1 MSRLNSSIILLFLV
15 CVFLFSL
22 LFASYQTNILLIT
35 LFFILL
41 SASVVIS
48 SVKILSVQAFGAQ
61 WKDYPIPVLAIVIG
75 AIATFYLAKSGM
87 SAVFAS
93 SLVGIAGSL
102 LFKRYEIEV
111 FTGSFVGMSSI
122 IFFTDV
128 GIVLAA
134 LIASLVYL
142 MGKNVFVGIGGK
154 LGTSAFAGT
163 LSVALLLNVDVYT
176 LDIAYINTTLP
187 FWFIVSTLIASAMAS
202 MLTNQLAQ
210 RWFKGSTVLGSSVI
224 GIMGYMLSLVLG
236 AYGGLFAGTIFAAS
250 FAGMSQNKVLKSP
263 QYFMIAGAI
272 TAILFLASST
282 YFLGLGGKMGTSA
295 FIGVIATLILIK
307 KTK

>member
-1 MSRLNSSIILLFLV
+1 MSRLNSSIIFLLFV

-22 LFASYQTNILLIT
+22 LFASYQTDILLIT
-35 LFFILL
+35 LFFIFL

-48 SVKILSVQAFGAQ
+48 SVRILSVQAFGAQ

-102 LFKRYEIEV
+102 LFRRYEIEV

-187 FWFIVSTLIASAMAS
+187 FWFILGTLIASAMAS

-210 RWFKGSTVLGSSVI
+210 RWFKGSTVLGSSFI
-224 GIMGYMLSLVLG
+224 GILGYLLSLVLG
-236 AYGGLFAGTIFAAS
+236 AYSGLFAGTIFAAS

>member
-1 MSRLNSSIILLFLV
+1 MSKLNSSMVFLLLI
-15 CVFLFSL
+15 CVFLASI
-22 LFASYQTNILLIT
+22 LFGSYQTDIVWISIFFIT
-35 LFFILL
+35 LSISVAISTTKILL
-41 SASVVIS
+41 S
-48 SVKILSVQAFGAQ
+48 QAFGAQ
-61 WKDYPIPVLAIVIG
+61 WKEYPKPVLAIVIG

-87 SAVFAS
+87 SAVLAS

-122 IFFTDV
+122 ILFTDV
-128 GIVLAA
+128 GVVLAA

-187 FWFIVSTLIASAMAS
+187 FWFVLATLVASAMAS

-210 RWFKGSTVLGSSVI
+210 RWFKGSTVLGSSFI
-224 GIMGYMLSLVLG
+224 GILGYLLSLVLG
-236 AYGGLFAGTIFAAS
+236 AYSGLFAGTIFAAS

-282 YFLGLGGKMGTSA
+282 FFLGLGGKMGTSA
-295 FIGVIATLILIK
+295 FIGVIATLVLIK

>member
-1 MSRLNSSIILLFLV
+1 MSKLNSSMVFLLLI
-15 CVFLFSL
+15 CVFLASI
-22 LFASYQTNILLIT
+22 LFGSYQTDIVWISIFFIT
-35 LFFILL
+35 LSISVAVSTTKILL
-41 SASVVIS
+41 S
-48 SVKILSVQAFGAQ
+48 QAFGAQ
-61 WKDYPIPVLAIVIG
+61 WKEYPKPVLAIVIG

-87 SAVFAS
+87 SAVLAS

-122 IFFTDV
+122 ILFTDV
-128 GIVLAA
+128 GVVLAA

-187 FWFIVSTLIASAMAS
+187 FWFVLATLVVSALAS

-210 RWFKGSTVLGSSVI
+210 RWFKGSTVLGSSFI
-224 GIMGYMLSLVLG
+224 GILGYLLSLVLG
-236 AYGGLFAGTIFAAS
+236 AYSGLFAGTIFAAS

-282 YFLGLGGKMGTSA
+282 FFLGLGGKMGTSA
-295 FIGVIATLILIK
+295 FIGVIATLVLIK

>member
-1 MSRLNSSIILLFLV
+1 MSKLNSSMVFLLLI
-15 CVFLFSL
+15 CVFLASI
-22 LFASYQTNILLIT
+22 LFGSYQTDIVWISIFFIT
-35 LFFILL
+35 LSISVAVSTTKILL
-41 SASVVIS
+41 S
-48 SVKILSVQAFGAQ
+48 QAFGAQ
-61 WKDYPIPVLAIVIG
+61 WKEYPKPVLAIVIG

-87 SAVFAS
+87 SAVLAS

-102 LFKRYEIEV
+102 LFKRYEIEL

-122 IFFTDV
+122 ILFTDV
-128 GIVLAA
+128 GVVLAA

-187 FWFIVSTLIASAMAS
+187 FWFVLATLVVSALAS

-210 RWFKGSTVLGSSVI
+210 RWFKGSTVLGSSFI
-224 GIMGYMLSLVLG
+224 GILGYLLSLVLG
-236 AYGGLFAGTIFAAS
+236 AYSGLFAGTIFAAS

-282 YFLGLGGKMGTSA
+282 FFLGLGGKMGTSA
-295 FIGVIATLILIK
+295 FIGVIATLVLIK

>member
-1 MSRLNSSIILLFLV
+1 MSKLNSSMVFLLLI
-15 CVFLFSL
+15 CVFLASI
-22 LFASYQTNILLIT
+22 LFGSYQTDIVWISIFFIT
-35 LFFILL
+35 LSISVAISTTKILL
-41 SASVVIS
+41 S
-48 SVKILSVQAFGAQ
+48 QAFGAQ
-61 WKDYPIPVLAIVIG
+61 WKEYPKPVLAIVIG

-87 SAVFAS
+87 SAVLAS

-122 IFFTDV
+122 ILFTDV
-128 GIVLAA
+128 GVVLAA

-187 FWFIVSTLIASAMAS
+187 FWFVLATLVASALAS

-210 RWFKGSTVLGSSVI
+210 RWFKGSTVLGSSFI
-224 GIMGYMLSLVLG
+224 GILGYLLSLVLG
-236 AYGGLFAGTIFAAS
+236 AYSGLFAGTIFAAS

-282 YFLGLGGKMGTSA
+282 FFLGLGGKMGTSA
-295 FIGVIATLILIK
+295 FIGVIATLVLIK

>member
-1 MSRLNSSIILLFLV
+1 MSRLNSSIVFLLLV

-22 LFASYQTNILLIT
+22 LFASYQTDILLIT
-35 LFFILL
+35 LFLIFL

-48 SVKILSVQAFGAQ
+48 SIKILSVQAFGAQ
-61 WKDYPIPVLAIVIG
+61 WKEYPKPVLAIVIG

-87 SAVFAS
+87 SAVLAS
-93 SLVGIAGSL
+93 SLVGVAGSL

-122 IFFTDV
+122 IFFTDF

-163 LSVALLLNVDVYT
+163 LSVALLLNIDVYT

-224 GIMGYMLSLVLG
+224 GIMGYLLSLVLG
-236 AYGGLFAGTIFAAS
+236 AYSGLFAGTIFAAS
-250 FAGMSQNKVLKSP
+250 FAGMSQNKALKSP

-272 TAILFLASST
+272 TAILFLVSST

-295 FIGVIATLILIK
+295 FIGVIATMIFIK
-307 KTK
+307 ETA

>member
-1 MSRLNSSIILLFLV
+1 MSKLNSSMVFLLLI
-15 CVFLFSL
+15 CVFLASI
-22 LFASYQTNILLIT
+22 LFGSYQTDIVWISIFFIT
-35 LFFILL
+35 LSISVAVSTTKILL
-41 SASVVIS
+41 S
-48 SVKILSVQAFGAQ
+48 QAFGAQ
-61 WKDYPIPVLAIVIG
+61 WKEYPKPVLAIVIG

-87 SAVFAS
+87 SAVLAS

-102 LFKRYEIEV
+102 LFKRYEIEF

-122 IFFTDV
+122 ILFTDV
-128 GIVLAA
+128 GVVLAA

-187 FWFIVSTLIASAMAS
+187 FWFVLATLVVSALAS

-210 RWFKGSTVLGSSVI
+210 RWFKGSTVLGSSFI
-224 GIMGYMLSLVLG
+224 GILGYLLSLVLG
-236 AYGGLFAGTIFAAS
+236 AYSGLFAGTIFAAS

-282 YFLGLGGKMGTSA
+282 FFLGLGGKMGTSA
-295 FIGVIATLILIK
+295 FIGVIATLVLIK